1 NVSFYNQSPDGGSV
15 FPTPTIGMLGVLQD
29 AKNLMTLDFKEEGD
43 YIYLIGESR
52 NDIASS
58 QYLASYHQVKASP
71 APYFDLDEE
80 YATHQV
86 IKHLIRDQLIA
97 SAHDVADGGLYIAL
111 AESAMAGNLG
121 FAIDTDS
128 EIRKDAFLFGEA
140 QGRVVVSVTPEDQET
155 FVTFMAA
162 SGVEFSLLGA
172 VTKNGFVVDG
182 DLYDTVSHAREVYD
196 NVLHGILG
204 A

>member
-52 NDIASS
+52 DDIASS

-71 APYFDLDEE
+71 APYFDMDEE

-86 IKHLIRDQLIA
+86 IKHLIRTKLIK
-97 SAHDVADGGLYIAL
+97 SAHDVADGGLYVTL

-140 QGRVVVSVTPEDQET
+140 QGRVVVSVKPDDQEA
-155 FVTFMAA
+155 FIEVLAA
-162 SGVEFSLLGA
+162 SGTEFSLLGA
-172 VTKNGFVVDG
+172 VTKNGFVVDEE
-182 DLYDTVSHAREVYD
+182 LYDTVSHAKQAYD
-196 NVLHGILG
+196 DVLHKIL
-204 A
+204 

>member
-1 NVSFYNQSPDGGSV
+1 GVMPDAS
-15 FPTPTIGMLGVLQD
+15 
-29 AKNLMTLDFKEEGD
+29 NLMTLDFKAEGD

-58 QYLASYHQVKASP
+58 QYLASYHKVKASP

-86 IKHLIRDQLIA
+86 IKHLIRAKLIV
-97 SAHDVADGGLYIAL
+97 SAHDVADGGRYVAL

-140 QGRVVVSVTPEDQET
+140 QGRIVVSVKPGAQEA
-155 FVTFMAA
+155 FVEVLAA
-162 SGVEFSLLGA
+162 SGTEFSLLGA
-172 VTKNGFVVDG
+172 VTKNGFVVD
-182 DLYDTVSHAREVYD
+182 DELYDTVERAKQVFDRVFD
-196 NVLHGILG
+196 DVLGD
-204 A
+204 